1 MLSNRAVQ
9 MISRVVVLLISLLF
23 VGCAAPQESNGDVT
37 KEVSI
42 AYLKS
47 LCGGSH
53 HRISSDYR
61 LTATVVANG
70 WLGEFHKSIV
80 VEDKTAGIE
89 IAIDLHD
96 TGDVLPIY
104 SRVEVMCNG
113 LMLARV
119 GGKVELGVPSDG
131 EFPIDNISADRVA
144 HHIRIVGTNEE
155 YEPITRSFRDISVA
169 DISRAVR
176 IDDVVVCAEEQ
187 GLAWCDEVEG
197 EVVTT
202 DRTLVDEHGDTF
214 VVRTLSTCD
223 YALNEMPTKKFSV
236 VGIVDYADDRYFL
249 RIINHMI
256 I

>member
-1 MLSNRAVQ
+1 M
-9 MISRVVVLLISLLF
+9 SRVVTLLISLLL
-23 VGCAAPQESNGDVT
+23 VGCATPQSGCESAT

-47 LCGGSH
+47 LCSGSH
-53 HRISSDYR
+53 YRIASDYR

-70 WLGEFHKSIV
+70 WLGELHKSVV

-131 EFPIDNISADRVA
+131 EFPIDNISIDRLG
-144 HHIRIVGTNEE
+144 HHIRIVGVDEN
-155 YEPITRSFRDISVA
+155 YEPVTRCFRDISVA
-169 DISRAVR
+169 DISRAVY
-176 IDDVVVCAEEQ
+176 IKDVAVCAEEQ

-202 DRTLVDEHGDTF
+202 DRTLIDERGDTF

-223 YALNEMPTKKFSV
+223 YALSEMPTKKFSV

>member
-1 MLSNRAVQ
+1 M
-9 MISRVVVLLISLLF
+9 SRVVTLLISLLL
-23 VGCAAPQESNGDVT
+23 VGCATPQSGYEGAT

-47 LCGGSH
+47 LCSDSH
-53 HRISSDYR
+53 YRIASDYR

-70 WLGEFHKSIV
+70 WLGEFHKSVV

-119 GGKVELGVPSDG
+119 GGKVELGVPSNGD
-131 EFPIDNISADRVA
+131 FPIDNISVDRLG
-144 HHIRIVGTNEE
+144 HHIRIVGVDEN
-155 YEPITRSFRDISVA
+155 YEPVTRCFRDISVA
-169 DISRAVR
+169 DISRAVY
-176 IDDVVVCAEEQ
+176 IKDVVVCAEEL

-202 DRTLVDEHGDTF
+202 DRTLVDVHGDTF

-223 YALNEMPTKKFSV
+223 YALSEMPTKKFSV